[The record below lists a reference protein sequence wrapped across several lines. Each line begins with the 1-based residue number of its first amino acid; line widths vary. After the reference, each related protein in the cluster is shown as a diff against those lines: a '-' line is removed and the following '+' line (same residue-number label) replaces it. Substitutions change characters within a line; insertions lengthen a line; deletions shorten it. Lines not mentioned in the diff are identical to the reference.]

1 MSIQVIRP
9 KGCDHLLKLYYPE
22 DLFMDSR
29 IWTDGHS
36 YVTYVSYPSLLRC
49 PIDGN
54 LFWQEEC
61 ETVAT
66 IPHYKSGPPDL
77 WDENAYPMTEMDW
90 NLIESPEKPT
100 EEDLFR
106 VLSEGVSLTKDQEL
120 HLRISLVTMSNH
132 PQRYGECRRIT
143 KRHRENRNR
152 LKTLMNREDL
162 VDVIF
167 LAELF
172 REEGEF
178 QQAVDLLRS
187 IRSNRAFSD
196 DLEFHMPWFEKVLI
210 LAEDGVDEVAI
221 YQDHLVK
228 GKRSRSSKL
237 TGF

>member
-9 KGCDHLLKLYYPE
+9 KGCDHLLKLYHPE
-22 DLFMDSR
+22 HLLMDSR

-77 WDENAYPMTEMDW
+77 WDENASPMTEMDW

-132 PQRYGECRRIT
+132 PQRYGECRQIT
-143 KRHRENRNR
+143 KRHRENRDR

-162 VDVIF
+162 VDAIF

-178 QQAVDLLRS
+178 QKAVDLLRS

-196 DLEFHMPWFEKVLI
+196 DLEFHMPWLEKVLR
-210 LAEDGVDEVAI
+210 LAEEGNDEVAI

-228 GKRSRSSKL
+228 GKRSYSSRL